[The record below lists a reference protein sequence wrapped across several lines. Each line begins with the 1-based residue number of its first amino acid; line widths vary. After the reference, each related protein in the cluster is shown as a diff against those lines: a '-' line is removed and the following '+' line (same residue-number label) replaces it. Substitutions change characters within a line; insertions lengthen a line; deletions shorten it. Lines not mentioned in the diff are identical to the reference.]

1 MFVSIFAIDFET
13 KEKVFRSIR
22 PLSQIR
28 INNFINEFA
37 NETLLSEGIIEK
49 ETYDY
54 VYTSYNT
61 FYYIAQID
69 KFAFKLDAFR
79 LLNYIK
85 NYAGTD
91 IYDVL
96 FYIDNLIYDNIVIF
110 DNIPL
115 ITSMESQDEK
125 IHMLLLKSQ
134 QLEMER
140 KAKEYKKK
148 MAEEEM
154 MARYR
159 EAILATH
166 GTPVTQ
172 ESTYVP
178 DKEKKK
184 AVIEKSDMPILV
196 ILKEKINIQI
206 DKENFVRTN
215 QVIGEMSIVIFDEK
229 YKNIRI
235 KMKNLTSN
243 CKYSPYLDKDALSKS
258 IFKFENEKQLNKNIP
273 LLKWSGK
280 IKELPIIFEY
290 WIDEDNGCFS
300 GVITFSAKRNI
311 QDLRITIPTHNVSNF
326 ETECHKDIVDNSIN
340 LFVGN
345 IHVNDSKT
353 IEIKYVA
360 ENLKAI
366 FPLSLSF
373 TCDLE
378 THISIE
384 GMYLEENEICDYE
397 FRKLMEVEMYDII
410 DN

>member
-13 KEKVFRSIR
+13 KEKVFRSTR

-54 VYTSYNT
+54 VYTSYNI
-61 FYYIAQID
+61 FYYVAQID
-69 KFAFKLDAFR
+69 KFTFKLDAFR

-85 NYAGTD
+85 SYAGTD

-96 FYIDNLIYDNIVIF
+96 FYIDNLVYDNVVVF

-148 MAEEEM
+148 IAEEEM

-159 EAILATH
+159 EAILTTH
-166 GTPVTQ
+166 GTSVTQ
-172 ESTYVP
+172 ESINAP
-178 DKEKKK
+178 NKEKKK
-184 AVIEKSDMPILV
+184 TIIEKSSMPVLI
-196 ILKEKINIQI
+196 ILKEKVNIQM

-215 QVIGEMSIVIFDEK
+215 QVIGEMSIVIFDVK

-235 KMKNLTSN
+235 KMKNLTNN

-258 IFKFENEKQLNKNIP
+258 IFKFENEKQLNKNIH
-273 LLKWSGK
+273 LFKWSGK
-280 IKELPIIFEY
+280 IKELPITFEY

-311 QDLRITIPTHNVSNF
+311 QDLRVSIPTHGMSNF
-326 ETECHKDIVDNSIN
+326 ETENHRDIVDNNII
-340 LFVGN
+340 LLVGN
-345 IHVNDSKT
+345 INANESKT
-353 IEIKYVA
+353 IEIKYIA
-360 ENLKAI
+360 ADLKAI

-373 TCDLE
+373 VSDLE
-378 THISIE
+378 TQLSIE
-384 GMYLEENEICDYE
+384 RIYLEENEINDYE